1 MALPDLPEAIA
12 AFALKKCPPIL
23 KRIHVVQEKEA
34 RGEASPFELASAK
47 KWIEGCIAQ
56 FNQAQ
61 GILPVPSVV
70 VPPSPEP
77 SLDYDYVPLVDQRD
91 KSYEGKMDHRSQMIL
106 SGEGD
111 RLICAYR
118 RGWITEWQFKMQCQE
133 LSRLMN
139 LGKKITR
146 EIRYEVYGYGTG

>member
-1 MALPDLPEAIA
+1 MPLPDLSEAIA
-12 AFALKKCPPIL
+12 AFAAKKCPPIL

-34 RGEASPFELASAK
+34 KGEASPFEIASAK

-61 GILPVPSVV
+61 GTPPPPVAL
-70 VPPSPEP
+70 PPSPDP
-77 SLDYDYVPLVDQRD
+77 PHDYDYVPLLDQRE
-91 KSYEGKMDHRSQMIL
+91 KNYEGTMDHRSKMIL
-106 SGEGD
+106 EGEGT

-139 LGKKITR
+139 LGKKITH
-146 EIRYEVYGYGTG
+146 ETPYEDYQYGTG